1 MRANTKKNIKKQA
14 ASQRE
19 QVAELYRLYAPAIQR
34 RCLRILGDPDAGGD
48 ATHEVFL
55 RLLANVAKLETRDS
69 AIRWIFRVSVNHC
82 LHVRRNAARRGE
94 SSDPGFG
101 DPGMAGGIDVVAHR
115 QLAQKVLSRFDD
127 KTQAVALGVLVGGM
141 EHDEVGELLGISSNT
156 VSRRLQRFVVNSRK
170 YLKRTEER
178 GEEVEEQGEDQ
189 PELLRKSG

>member
-1 MRANTKKNIKKQA
+1 VKTKKNIKKQA
-14 ASQRE
+14 ASHRE
-19 QVAELYRLYAPAIQR
+19 QVAELYRLYAPAIHR

-82 LHVRRNAARRGE
+82 LHLRRNAARRGE
-94 SSDPGFG
+94 SSPDPGFG
-101 DPGMAGGIDVVAHR
+101 EPGTAGGLDVVADR

-141 EHDEVGELLGISSNT
+141 EHDEVAELLGISSNT

-170 YLKRTEER
+170 YLKRTE
-178 GEEVEEQGEDQ
+178 GQDEEVEEQEEDQ